1 MRRIQTN
8 QNRLR
13 CRQEHHQTTIVLD
26 SIAFVWLAIALFC
39 NSMSPVRSATIEN
52 GAYKD
57 IVIEISDYVPLE
69 KCGEFLFDLEVSS

>member
-1 MRRIQTN
+1 MRRTQTN

-13 CRQEHHQTTIVLD
+13 CRQEHHQPSIVHG
-26 SIAFVWLAIALFC
+26 SIAFTWFAIALLC
-39 NSMSPVRSATIEN
+39 NSMSPVRSTTIEN

-57 IVIEISDYVPLE
+57 IVIEINDYVPLE